1 MPEKS
6 GITCN
11 NGGQVS
17 YVKVVRYRPRCWRC
31 GFWGRNKGSIGL
43 EEMTDGLC
51 HFAPMTVC
59 TDENHWCS
67 QGVPK
72 EEFE

>member
-1 MPEKS
+1 
-6 GITCN
+6 
-11 NGGQVS
+11 
-17 YVKVVRYRPRCWRC
+17 
-31 GFWGRNKGSIGL
+31 
-43 EEMTDGLC
+43 MTDGLC